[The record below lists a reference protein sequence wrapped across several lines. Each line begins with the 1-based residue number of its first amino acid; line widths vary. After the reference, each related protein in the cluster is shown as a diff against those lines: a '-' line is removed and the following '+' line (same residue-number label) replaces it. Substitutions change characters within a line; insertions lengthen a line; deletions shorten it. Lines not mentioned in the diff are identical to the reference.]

1 LHLSKPWKANPLGR
15 SKKVFS
21 TFVTQKKNKVS
32 MSNLIEVAKIFVSNE
47 SIEYADGSVVSKTIV
62 KKPAGNITLFAFDKG
77 EGLAEHS
84 SPHDALVQ
92 LLDGKAEIMIGGS
105 IHNLQPG
112 QNIIL
117 PANVPH
123 ALKAIE
129 KFKMMLTMIKS

>member
-1 LHLSKPWKANPLGR
+1 
-15 SKKVFS
+15 
-21 TFVTQKKNKVS
+21 
-32 MSNLIEVAKIFVSNE
+32 MSNLIEVSQIFVSTE

-92 LLDGKAEIMIGGS
+92 LLDGKAEIIIGGTPY
-105 IHNLQPG
+105 NLQAG

-117 PANVPH
+117 PANIPH